1 MTATTTPAGSDAL
14 DLRHRVR
21 ELTNRWRTEGRYTPR
36 SDNWMRGFDPDF
48 SRELA
53 AQGLIGITW
62 PQEYGG
68 RGLSQAARLA
78 VNEELLR
85 AGAPVAAHWIGDR
98 QIGPAVLRHGTSE
111 LKKEILPGIAA
122 AQYVFCLGMSEPE
135 AGSDLAAVRTTAASV
150 EGGWLVN
157 GRKVWTTGAHKAT
170 HTYLLARTERTDRK
184 HEGLSEF
191 IVDMATP
198 GIEVTP
204 IVDLAG
210 EHHFNE
216 MTFSDVFVPGRR
228 LLGTPGNAWRQVTE
242 QLSFERGGPE
252 RFLSTYPLF
261 ALALEAAPKGEA
273 DVEREIGRLV
283 ADLATLRRLARNVA
297 ASLDD
302 GAAPIVDAATLKYLG
317 NAFENDVV
325 DFAGRI
331 CTPERPDLHAAWA
344 QALLASPGFTIRGGA
359 ADVLLSII
367 AKQETRP

>member
-1 MTATTTPAGSDAL
+1 MTIPNSAEIEELRREARDLIGQWRDAA
-14 DLRHRVR
+14 RFQ
-21 ELTNRWRTEGRYTPR
+21 PR
-36 SDNWMRGFDPDF
+36 SDNWMRGFDGDF

-53 AQGLIGITW
+53 KRGLTGLTW
-62 PQEYGG
+62 PREYGG
-68 RGLSQAARLA
+68 QGRGQLARLA

-98 QIGPAVLRHGTSE
+98 QIGPAVMRHGSPE
-111 LKKEILPGIAA
+111 LRKEILPGIAA
-122 AQYVFCLGMSEPE
+122 AQFVFCLGMSEPD
-135 AGSDLAAVRTTAASV
+135 AGSDLAAVRTMAVPAA
-150 EGGWLVN
+150 GGWRVS
-157 GRKVWTTGAHKAT
+157 GRKIWTTGAHHAT
-170 HTYLLARTERTDRK
+170 HIYLLARTQRGDRK
-184 HEGLSEF
+184 HEGLTEF
-191 IVDMATP
+191 IVDMDTP
-198 GIEVTP
+198 GVSVAP

-216 MTFSDVFVPGRR
+216 VTFSDVFVPEHR
-228 LLGTPGNAWRQVTE
+228 LLGTVGGAWRQVTE

-261 ALALEAAPKGEA
+261 ALVLEHAGPEHRAA
-273 DVEREIGRLV
+273 VGRLV
-283 ADLATLRRLARNVA
+283 ARLATLRRLAWNVA
-297 ASLDD
+297 ASLDA

-325 DFAGRI
+325 DFARQTARTG
-331 CTPERPDLHAAWA
+331 TPALAEACA